1 MDLSLVVPAIVFLAL
16 GASIVGYLIWVLF
29 TALAGNTRGW
39 GETAR
44 FRRKEQ
50 DLKNAD
56 KLLELKD
63 WSSALAA
70 LEGAFFFDQVRTN
83 EQLIEKSLGHNLSV
97 LTRLLSVAEG
107 LDRSVSNAAILEDLV
122 ESRCDLMRA
131 FFEAANARETLK
143 KSRKRQVPR
152 WAFEE
157 YDKKLLEIADRLTTN
172 RKTLESQ
179 IKITFVALR
188 TQSRAVNDG
197 SEITIH

>member
-1 MDLSLVVPAIVFLAL
+1 MDLSLVVPAILFLAL
-16 GASIVGYLIWVLF
+16 GAFIVGILIWVLF

-39 GETAR
+39 GELAR
-44 FRRKEQ
+44 FRRREQ
-50 DLKNAD
+50 ELKSAD
-56 KLLELKD
+56 RMLETKD
-63 WSSALAA
+63 WSTALGT
-70 LEGAFFFDQVRTN
+70 LEAAFFFDQIRTN
-83 EQLIEKSLGHNLSV
+83 EQLIEKALGHNLSV
-97 LTRLLSVAEG
+97 LTRILSVAEG
-107 LDRSVSNAAILEDLV
+107 LDRSVANAAILEDLV

-131 FFEAANARETLK
+131 FFEAANAREALK

-179 IKITFVALR
+179 IKVAFVALR
-188 TQSRAVNDG
+188 SQSRAVNDG